1 MVSLKNNEFKVVY
14 ENGKS
19 YGNRLLVMYVNS
31 NDLDYNRIGISVS
44 KKVGNSVIRH
54 RVKRLIKESL
64 RLNGSLFNIGLDI
77 VVIARVNAVGK
88 SYKEIESAVMHLAK
102 HLKCIIRTEGNSLKN
117 AGETGECS

>member
-31 NDLDYNRIGISVS
+31 NGLDYNRIGISVS
-44 KKVGNSVIRH
+44 KKVGNSVVRH
-54 RVKRLIKESL
+54 RIKRLIKECL
-64 RLNGSLFNIGLDI
+64 RLNGSMFNIGLDI

-88 SYKEIESAVMHLAK
+88 KYSEMESACMHLAK
-102 HLKCIIRTEGNSLKN
+102 HLNR
-117 AGETGECS
+117 